1 MLNTVIISGR
11 LTRTPELKSTRD
23 GTAVTSFTVAVERDF
38 ANNGNY
44 QTDFIDCVAW
54 RQTAEFVSRY
64 FNKGSYINVTG
75 SLQSRK
81 YTDRNGN
88 NRTAWEIIV
97 DRAYFCGSKPGTE
110 MLTDSEPCET
120 PDDQSPYFCNEK
132 KSNSDFTELPDEDL
146 PFDL

>member
-1 MLNTVIISGR
+1 MLNNIIISGR

-23 GTAVTSFTVAVERDF
+23 GTAVTSFTVAVDRDYGGE
-38 ANNGNY
+38 NR
-44 QTDFIDCVAW
+44 QTDFIECVAW
-54 RQTAEFVSRY
+54 RQTAEFISRY
-64 FNKGSYINVTG
+64 FNKGSYITVTG

-97 DRAYFCGSKPGTE
+97 DKAYFCGSKPGAEKHTE
-110 MLTDSEPCET
+110 PEPDES
-120 PDDQSPYFCNEK
+120 PDGQSPYFDGR
-132 KSNSDFTELPDEDL
+132 SGADFTELPLEDL